1 MTQKSLLENHDLAQ
15 VLSRINQLVKT
26 SEANGQP
33 ELDAGE
39 DIPVLTE
46 VYEEKSSLAFVNL
59 SDNPAYSELNQ
70 AVTDVMTSSQ
80 PVPAELA
87 DRFLAEVRPLIL
99 KAVKVAVLDESVK
112 AEKLLTAKLEQEILR
127 LLRNRLTGA

>member
-15 VLSRINQLVKT
+15 VLNRINQLVKT
-26 SEANGQP
+26 SEANAQP
-33 ELDAGE
+33 GSGAEE

-59 SDNPAYSELNQ
+59 SGNTAYSELNQ
-70 AVTDVMTSSQ
+70 AVTDVMTASQ

>member
-15 VLSRINQLVKT
+15 VLNRINQLVKT
-26 SEANGQP
+26 SEANAQP
-33 ELDAGE
+33 ELDAEE

-46 VYEEKSSLAFVNL
+46 VYEENGSLAFVNL

-70 AVTDVMTSSQ
+70 AVTDVMTASQ

>member
-15 VLSRINQLVKT
+15 VLNRINQLVKT
-26 SEANGQP
+26 SEANAQP

-46 VYEEKSSLAFVNL
+46 VYEENGSLAFVNL
-59 SDNPAYSELNQ
+59 SDNPVYSELNQ